1 MNRSEILRTLG
12 SCELFKGLEKGNIE
26 KLASLCE
33 EKTYETGEYI
43 FRQGDYGEYVY
54 VIAEGHIFLE
64 RAMPL
69 GPRKGNLFIGVL
81 GKERVLGCWSTLL
94 GESHNHMSSASC
106 QKPTIVLAIRGSELR
121 DMMLSNL
128 EFGFT
133 VLEKLCLSLR
143 DRMAVAYGAM
153 EKI

>member
-1 MNRSEILRTLG
+1 MNRSEILHTLG

-54 VIAEGHIFLE
+54 VIAEGQIFLE

-69 GPRKGNLFIGVL
+69 GPRKGSLVIGVL

-94 GESHNHMSSASC
+94 DEPHNHMSSASC
-106 QKPTIVLAIRGSELR
+106 QKPTSLLAIRGEELR
-121 DMMLSNL
+121 DMMLSDMG
-128 EFGFT
+128 FGFK
-133 VLEKLCLSLR
+133 VLERLCLSLR